1 MKKIFLIFILAVVS
15 LNSSF
20 AVTYN
25 SNPKIFITELIGDAI
40 KILSDKSINKENK
53 AKAIEKSAL
62 ANVDIKA

>member
-25 SNPKIFITELIGDAI
+25 SNPKIFITELVGDAI
-40 KILSDKSINKENK
+40 KILSDKGINKENK
-53 AKAIEKSAL
+53 ANI
-62 ANVDIKA
+62 